1 MAHDIR
7 ELSRRW
13 FEEVWNKRN
22 REAIYQLSHPEAHV
36 FGLAEP
42 GKAISFDGFIPFYE
56 RFVATFPD
64 IHIHVDDVI
73 VEGDQSVVRLRA
85 EGTHTGDA
93 MGIPPTGKRIAVS
106 GLIWTRWKDGRIIQ
120 AWNEFDALGMMQQMT
135 AGAGNGNTA
144 PPQQQQP
151 KIKQ

>member
-1 MAHDIR
+1 MPEDIR

-36 FGLAEP
+36 FGLAEA
-42 GKAISFDGFIPFYE
+42 GKAIPIEGFVPFYE

-64 IHIHVDDVI
+64 VHIHVDDVI

-93 MGIPPTGKRIAVS
+93 MGVPPTGKRIAVS
-106 GLIWTRWKDGRIIQ
+106 GLIWTRWKDGRIVE

-135 AGAGNGNTA
+135 AASDGNTA
-144 PPQQQQP
+144 PPPQQRP